1 MSGQTGVEKYESMEQ
16 KDFLQMSKEQWT
28 DFLRALRGL
37 SRVED
42 VEEFL
47 RFHGLYAF
55 LNFEDFCDV
64 LRRAHGRCDLHDL
77 VRALVSNAGFDIV
90 ISVELPWPGEGGRI
104 DVLPYKEEARVIK
117 ILNKC
122 PEYID
127 LIFDLMRTYGPAIL
141 IEANDGNTVSV
152 FVIAKPRADEQ

>member
-1 MSGQTGVEKYESMEQ
+1 MSRQTGVEKYESMKQ

-28 DFLRALRGL
+28 DFLRALRSLGG
-37 SRVED
+37 VETM
-42 VEEFL
+42 EEFL
-47 RFHGLYAF
+47 RLHGLYAF
-55 LNFEDFCDV
+55 LDFKEFCDAV
-64 LRRAHGRCDLHDL
+64 RSRGRCELHDMIRIL
-77 VRALVSNAGFDIV
+77 VHSAGFDIA
-90 ISVELPWPGEGGRI
+90 ISVELPCN
-104 DVLPYKEEARVIK
+104 VLPYEEEARVIK